1 MKNVYHNP
9 ILNAIPEGETITV
22 HTANGMSHTGTDD
35 TSKEEMAMGL
45 FVLYARADNAEREGC
60 KANRKTYLSAASVV
74 GFDVEYDV

>member
-1 MKNVYHNP
+1 MKNAYHNP

-22 HTANGMSHTGTDD
+22 YTANGLMHTGTDD
-35 TSKEEMAMGL
+35 TSADEVAKGL
-45 FVLYARADNAEREGC
+45 FVLYARADNADLEGC